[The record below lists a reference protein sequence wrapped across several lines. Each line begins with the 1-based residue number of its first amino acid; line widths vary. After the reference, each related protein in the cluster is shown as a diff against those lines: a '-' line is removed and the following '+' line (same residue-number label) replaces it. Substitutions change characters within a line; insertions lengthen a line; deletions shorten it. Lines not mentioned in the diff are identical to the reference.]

1 MIYLDTRIN
10 IPQKQNNFKV
20 KMSDLTEKKK
30 GSFYVSSS
38 DAMTSYGKLLVNFSG
53 NEVNTGAVFFCGS
66 NKETHKKIDIEA
78 EKQKLLSLINKNLE
92 TGMSDTQDSDIN
104 TFFAYMKHILSG
116 ILKFETKKKQL
127 EERFDALNKNN
138 TLNNQQ
144 KLNEINIIRREYT
157 KLKKEKQELLNSKIN
172 NGHSSERT
180 YDRRIQDEKIDYLL
194 MNKFKTAVLDDN
206 FNLNKIFQ
214 DYYSGLNDVKTI
226 AELNEKYP
234 KIKTP
239 PRPEDI
245 ITKKVT
251 DILTKDFYQ
260 QYNIY
265 KNNSQEQADEFLSSR
280 ISEMFLPLSKKYN
293 VKHDEL
299 LQKISSPIKNAV
311 IEINKNYNAGKLSI
325 AENCKYKQPQ
335 VSELDIKMLL
345 TDFDDFVISTIKK
358 QYLNMQRT
366 DDIILPE
373 FAVAPKNLK
382 GTSYKFEKISEKVKE
397 ILKKAAVIH
406 TAQRDYE
413 HFDNKQ
419 LTDRLVFFEEKETG
433 ENDIILDNLI
443 DFATCDLTNEDKE
456 TLIPFL
462 KIMDKVI
469 DEEITPEA
477 AETEILNKKLMPIS
491 VKKRDEEE
499 KLKAEAELKERQK
512 KNAQLNKMK
521 KDFDNVINIL
531 YKNELS
537 AAGNCCEKYRPNSH
551 SSEKDLKDATY
562 LMDMISRSI
571 NSDNEIQEK
580 NKLGLNILRWD
591 EFTLAKKNDTP
602 KELLS
607 KAIEFGTDSNGIL
620 DECKAGQYLANYK
633 IILNPSAAESK
644 FYPREVLDTIMKRTH
659 NNIDKAVK
667 YLCIYDRYLEL
678 DEDKKTHLVNFLEY
692 FNIKDFVEKTMLE
705 NIIMNDYINMDTRTV
720 VKVNNREINAVIAP
734 TAKEAINEKYK
745 FPNSIVFLKKF
756 EEALSKVAYKN
767 GEAGI
772 KTLTGN
778 NAKLKYKMEL
788 KITGAS
794 DRLVSEGNDYW
805 FDKYLEDGF
814 HQN

>member
-265 KNNSQEQADEFLSSR
+265 KNNSPEKADEFLSSR
-280 ISEMFLPLSKKYN
+280 ISEMFLPFSKKYN
-293 VKHDEL
+293 VDHDEL
-299 LQKISSPIKNAV
+299 LQKISLPIKNAV
-311 IEINKNYNAGKLSI
+311 ITINEDFNAGKLSI
-325 AENCKYKQPQ
+325 PENRKYKQPQ
-335 VSELDIKMLL
+335 VSELDIKMMLI
-345 TDFDDFVISTIKK
+345 DFDDFVISTVKK
-358 QYLNMQRT
+358 QYLDRQRT

-382 GTSYKFEKISEKVKE
+382 GTSYKFEKMSENVKA
-397 ILKKAAVIH
+397 ILKKAAGILAV
-406 TAQRDYE
+406 QRNYD
-413 HFDNKQ
+413 HFDDKQ
-419 LTDRLVFFEEKETG
+419 LKDRLGFLGDNKPGKNTF
-433 ENDIILDNLI
+433 ILANII
-443 DFATCDLTNEDKE
+443 DFATCDFTDEDKE

-462 KIMDKVI
+462 KIMDKII
-469 DEEITPEA
+469 DEEISFDEA
-477 AETEILNKKLMPIS
+477 QAEIQNKKLIPIS
-491 VKKRDEEE
+491 VEKHNEEE
-499 KLKAEAELKERQK
+499 RLEAEAELKERQK

-521 KDFDNVINIL
+521 KDFDNAIKIL
-531 YKNELS
+531 YENELYEVE
-537 AAGNCCEKYRPNSH
+537 NCCGNYRPNSH
-551 SSEKDLKDATY
+551 SSEEDLKDTNY
-562 LMDMISRSI
+562 LMDMISRSV
-571 NSDNEIQEK
+571 NSKNKIQK
-580 NKLGLNILRWD
+580 NKLGRNILHWN
-591 EFTLAKKNDTP
+591 EFIQAKKNNTEQ
-602 KELLS
+602 ELLS
-607 KAIEFGTDSNGIL
+607 KAIEFGKDANGIL
-620 DECKAGQYLANYK
+620 DECKAGQYLMNYK
-633 IILNPSAAESK
+633 IISNQSLTENLG
-644 FYPREVLDTIMKRTH
+644 YPKEVLDTIMQRTH

-667 YLCIYDRYLEL
+667 YLCIYDKYLEL
-678 DEDKKTHLVNFLEY
+678 DEDEKTHLVKFLY
-692 FNIKDFVEKTMLE
+692 DFDINDFVEKTMLE
-705 NIIMNDYINMDTRTV
+705 NIIKNDYINSDTRTV
-720 VKVNNREINAVIAP
+720 LKVNNREINAVIAS
-734 TAKEAINEKYK
+734 TAKKEIYEKHN
-745 FPNSIVFLKKF
+745 FLNSIKFFKKF
-756 EEALSKVAYKN
+756 EEALARIAPKR
-767 GEAGI
+767 GGQGI
-772 KTLTGN
+772 KILTN

-788 KITGAS
+788 KIMDES
-794 DRLVSEGNDYW
+794 DRLVAEVKDYC
-805 FDKYLEDGF
+805 FDKYLEKGL
-814 HQN
+814 H